1 MESVAEWLASLG
13 LGEYAHRF
21 ADNGIDMAVV
31 ADLTEDDLR
40 ELGVLLGHRRKL
52 LRAIHEL
59 GRAPSATAE
68 PDAPVTASALPRDE
82 AERRQLSVMFCDL
95 VGSSALS
102 LRLDPEDMREVMH
115 TYHRCLA
122 RVIGEHQGMVARYMG
137 DGVLAYFGYPHAHE
151 DDSVLAARAGL
162 AIVDAVGELK
172 PRPGIPR
179 LQVRVGIST
188 GTVVVG
194 DLLGEGAAREQ
205 AVVGET
211 PNLAARLQTVAE
223 PGAVVV
229 CDTARQLAGGHFDY
243 RDLGP
248 IPLKGWSEP
257 VHAWQV
263 VAARD
268 VESRFEATHAAALA
282 PLIGREEEVE
292 LLLRRWRQ
300 ARHGEG
306 RVVLITGEPGIGK
319 SRVAL
324 ALEEAIRSEPHVRL
338 RYFCS
343 PHHANS
349 ALHPFIAQLERAAGF
364 QRHDTAAQRLEKLE
378 TLVAP
383 SRPFCEHVVPLLA
396 SLLSLPASDRYP
408 LPAMPP
414 QKRKQMTLE
423 ALLAQLERLAGRQP
437 VLMSFE
443 DAHWADPTSLELLG
457 MTVER
462 LVKLPVLLVVTAR
475 PELTT
480 PWPAHAH
487 LTTLPLMR
495 LSRRENLALIE
506 RVAGGKPLPEEV
518 LNEILVR
525 TDGVPLF
532 VEELTKTVVET
543 GVVREQDGAYV
554 LDRPLPALAIP
565 TTLHASL
572 MARLDRLAPVRE
584 VAQIGAVVGREFFY
598 ELLGALAGLPKERL
612 DEALQELV
620 RAELVFRRGEIP
632 EAVFTFKHAL
642 VRDAA
647 YSGLLKSRRQQL
659 HEAIAN
665 LFEQRFPDMVAA
677 QPETLAHHL
686 AEAGLHERAAA
697 YWLQGGRDAAAR
709 SANLEAI
716 AHLQRG
722 VEGVQALPASPARD
736 RIELDL
742 QFALAPCL
750 IATQGAASA
759 RSLAAF
765 TRAREL
771 CERLGEPAE
780 YQQVMFWLATASVVR
795 GELPQALE
803 ADLVVLR
810 RAEARGDRPALLNAI
825 RGQAMILLF
834 LGRVAEARAVV
845 EHAVEVF
852 DASDESARTAAR
864 AAGQDCRVA
873 SLALMSW
880 ASWLLGD
887 VDSAVRQSRGALQ
900 RAEAIDHAHTRAYA
914 AYYAAVL
921 HALRGEPA
929 IADRHAQ
936 RCLALSEEHGF
947 RHWRGLARSLRGICA
962 TALDSASG
970 SLEEVRAAV
979 DEYHGAGYQLGI
991 TALYVL
997 LAPALLARG
1006 ERDQAREVVERG
1018 LAIVQVN
1025 SEALFA
1031 AELRRLQTQ
1040 VELAEPGEGAC
1051 AAAEAGL
1058 ERALAIAREQRTR
1071 SLELRAAIDLAT
1083 LWTEQGRRDEAVELL
1098 RPLVESFDEG
1108 QETPDHERAHALLGG

>member
-1 MESVAEWLASLG
+1 MDSVAEWLASLG

-21 ADNGIDMAVV
+21 AENGIDMTVV

-52 LRAIHEL
+52 LRAIQEL
-59 GRAPSATAE
+59 HR
-68 PDAPVTASALPRDE
+68 DAAVAADAVAASPAALVRDE

-115 TYHRCLA
+115 TYHRLLA

-151 DDSVLAARAGL
+151 DDSVLAAHAGL

-172 PRPGIPR
+172 PLPDIPR
-179 LQVRVGIST
+179 LQVRVGIAT

-194 DLLGEGAAREQ
+194 DLIGEGAAREQ

-229 CDTARQLAGGHFDY
+229 CDTTHRLTGGHFEY
-243 RDLGP
+243 RDLGG
-248 IPLKGWSEP
+248 IALKGWNEP

-263 VAARD
+263 VASRD
-268 VESRFEATHAAALA
+268 VESRFEAAHTARLA
-282 PLIGREEEVE
+282 PLVGREEEVE

-319 SRVAL
+319 SRIAL
-324 ALEEAIRSEPHVRL
+324 ALEEAIHAEPHVRL

-349 ALHPFIAQLERAAGF
+349 ALYPFIAQLERAAGF
-364 QRHDTAAQRLEKLE
+364 QRNDTPAQRLEKLE

-408 LPAMPP
+408 LPPMPP

-423 ALLAQLERLAGRQP
+423 ALLAQLERLAGRLP

-457 MTVER
+457 MTIER
-462 LVKLPVLLVVTAR
+462 LARLPVLLVVTAR
-475 PELTT
+475 PEFST

-487 LTTLPLMR
+487 LTTLPLTR

-506 RVAGGKPLPEEV
+506 RVAGGKRLPEEV
-518 LNEILVR
+518 LDQILAR

-532 VEELTKTVVET
+532 VEELTKTVLET
-543 GVVREQDGAYV
+543 GLVREEADEYV

-598 ELLGALAGLPKERL
+598 ELLGAVAGLPKDRL

-620 RAELVFRRGEIP
+620 RAELVFRRGDIP

-647 YSGLLKSRRQQL
+647 YAGLLKSRRQQL
-659 HEAIAN
+659 HEAIGN
-665 LFEQRFPDMVAA
+665 LFEERFPDMVAA

-697 YWLQGGRDAAAR
+697 YWLQAGRDAAAR

-722 VEGVQALPASPARD
+722 IEGVQELPAGAARD
-736 RIELDL
+736 RLELDL

-803 ADLVVLR
+803 ADLIVLR
-810 RAEARGDRPALLNAI
+810 RAEERGDRPALLNAI

-834 LGRVAEARAVV
+834 LGRVVEAREVV
-845 EHAVEVF
+845 ERAVEVF
-852 DASDESARTAAR
+852 DASDEAARVAAR

-887 VDSAVRQSRGALQ
+887 VDAAVKQSRAALQ
-900 RAEAIDHAHTRAYA
+900 RADATDHAHTRAYA
-914 AYYAAVL
+914 SYYAAVL

-929 IADRHAQ
+929 IADRHAE

-962 TALDSASG
+962 TALDPAAG

-991 TALYVL
+991 TVLYVL
-997 LAPALLARG
+997 LAPALVARG
-1006 ERDQAREVVERG
+1006 DREQAREVIERG

-1025 SEALFA
+1025 SETIFA
-1031 AELRRLQTQ
+1031 AELHRLQAR
-1040 VELAEPGEGAC
+1040 VELAEAGSDAS
-1051 AAAEAGL
+1051 AAAQACL
-1058 ERALAIAREQRTR
+1058 ERALEIARDQRTR
-1071 SLELRAAIDLAT
+1071 SLELRAATDLAA
-1083 LWTEQGRRDEAVELL
+1083 LWIEQDRREHALELL
-1098 RPLVESFDEG
+1098 RPLVESFAEG
-1108 QETPDHERAHALLGG
+1108 AGTPDHERANALLAG